1 MKKIEL
7 TLLILLFSLLTFSQ
21 KTNDHGGKIPL
32 DKKVVYGILPN
43 GMKYFIRHNDV
54 PKERAEYYIV
64 HNVGAILETEE
75 QNGLAHFTEHMAF
88 NGTKNF
94 PGKGILNF
102 MELNG
107 VAFGHNVNAFTSH
120 DVTAY
125 MLSKV
130 PTTRSGIIDTS
141 LLVLHDW
148 SSFISMESK
157 EIDAERGV
165 IREEWRTGRN
175 ANRRLRKKTA
185 SVLYN
190 GTKYVEHDVIGS
202 IDVINNHKYE
212 TIRKFYHDWY
222 RPDLQALIIV
232 GDIDP
237 LDIEKRIKT
246 IFADIPKRENPK
258 TRFFIEIPNNKEP
271 LIKVAT
277 DPEASRTTVQLIYK
291 HDIVQP
297 NAKNAI
303 YYRSLLTRSLY
314 QIMFNHRLNEL
325 VQSEHP
331 PFIYAYNFY
340 GDIVRKKAAYYSL
353 GLANPKEIHLTL
365 ATLLTENKRLKKF
378 GFTNSEFER
387 AKAEYLIKTEKQ
399 FNERDKTKSGDY
411 VWQYFSHFLTNEPAP
426 GIEFDLNFAKKTL
439 PNIKLEEINA
449 LAKKWITEENMI
461 VTVTGPEIEGK
472 ELFSEQEI
480 KEIIQKIKSRPVEQ
494 YKETVSD
501 EPLIK
506 NIPKASKIIS
516 EKTED
521 GVTELKYK
529 NGVTVVIKPTDFK
542 DDEILMTAFSYGGY
556 SLVNDDDV
564 PSAIMANNI
573 IPLSGVGNFS
583 NIELQKKLAGKIVS
597 VNPFIDKNDEGFSG
611 NSTPADF
618 ETMLQLTYLYFT
630 SPRKDETA
638 YSAFMQ
644 RMNAWLEN
652 KNLDP
657 NSRFKD
663 TVSVTMANNHKR
675 VIPFNKEMLR
685 KVDYDKLFSIYQDRF
700 KDAKDFVFIFVGNID
715 IEKTKPLIDSY
726 IGGLPSNG
734 RVEKY
739 KDNNIRYP
747 KGIIKKELN
756 SKLEVDK
763 STVFVD
769 YSGEYKYTPENNIN
783 LSALRYILSLRYIE
797 TIREKEGG
805 SYGVR
810 VSKVSNHFPYE
821 NYQLSM
827 KFDCAP
833 EKSEYLTSIIYR
845 EIEKIKKDG
854 PTEVDVKKTIE
865 YFKKTREEQLRENT
879 FWKSALLKKYYHG
892 YNPVEKAN
900 FDDLLEKL
908 NTKSIK
914 KAANLFLNEKNI
926 VQIVMM
932 PEE

>member
-1 MKKIEL
+1 MKKIKL
-7 TLLILLFSLLTFSQ
+7 TIFILFIGLLSFSQ
-21 KTNDHGGKIPL
+21 KTNDFGGRLPL
-32 DKKVVYGILPN
+32 DEKVVYGTLPN
-43 GMKYFIRHNDV
+43 GMKYYIRHNEV
-54 PKERAEYYIV
+54 PKNRAEYYIV
-64 HNVGAILETEE
+64 HNVGAVLENKD

-94 PGKGILNF
+94 PQKGILNF

-148 SSFISMESK
+148 SSFISMEDE

-175 ANRRLRKKTA
+175 ADRRLRKKTA
-185 SVLYN
+185 EVLYS
-190 GTKYVEHDVIGS
+190 GTKYVEHDVIGRIEV
-202 IDVINNHKYE
+202 IDNHKYE
-212 TIRKFYHDWY
+212 TIKSFYHDWY

-237 LDIEKRIKT
+237 SDIEKRIKK
-246 IFADIPKRENPK
+246 IFADIPKRESPK
-258 TRFFIEIPNNKEP
+258 KRYYIEIPNNKEP

-277 DPEASRTTVQLIYK
+277 DPEASRTMVQLIYK

-297 NAKNAI
+297 KDKNSN
-303 YYRSLLTRSLY
+303 YYRSLQTKSLY
-314 QIMFNHRLNEL
+314 QIMFNNRLNEL
-325 VQSEHP
+325 TQSEHP

-353 GLANPKEIHLTL
+353 GMAKPNEIHLTL
-365 ATLLTENKRLKKF
+365 ATLLTENKRLKKY
-378 GFTNSEFER
+378 GFTKPELER
-387 AKAEYLIKTEKQ
+387 AKAEYLIKTKKQ
-399 FNERDKTKSGDY
+399 FNERDKTNSGDY
-411 VWQYFSHFLTNEPAP
+411 VWQYFSHFLNNEPAP
-426 GIEFDLNFAKKTL
+426 GIEYDFEFTKKTL
-439 PNIKLEEINA
+439 PNIKLEEVNL
-449 LAKKWITEENMI
+449 LAQKWITEDNMVI
-461 VTVTGPEIEGK
+461 TVTGPEIEGK

-480 KEIIQKIKSRPVEQ
+480 KEIIQKIKSRPVEK
-494 YKETVSD
+494 YEETVSD

-506 NIPKASKIIS
+506 NIPKPTKVIS
-516 EKTED
+516 NKTKN
-521 GVTELKYK
+521 GVTEIKYK

-542 DDEILMTAFSYGGY
+542 DDEILMTAFSFGGY
-556 SLVNDDDV
+556 SLVDDNDV

-573 IPLSGVGNFS
+573 IPMGGVGEFS
-583 NIELQKKLAGKIVS
+583 NIELNKKLAGKIVRVS
-597 VNPFIDKNDEGFSG
+597 PFIDENDEGFTG

-630 SPRKDETA
+630 SPRKDKTA

-663 TVSVTMANNHKR
+663 TISVTMANNHKR
-675 VIPFNKEMLR
+675 VIPFNKEMLS
-685 KVDYDKLFSIYQDRF
+685 KVDYEKLFSIYQDRF
-700 KDAKDFVFIFVGNID
+700 KDANDFVFIFVGNID
-715 IEKTKPLIDSY
+715 IEKTKPIIDSY
-726 IGGLPSNG
+726 IGSLPSSG
-734 RVEKY
+734 RIETY

-747 KGIIKKELN
+747 KGIVKKELN
-756 SKLEVDK
+756 PKLEVDK

-769 YSGEYKYTPENNIN
+769 YSGEYKYTPENNMN
-783 LSALRYILSLRYIE
+783 LSALKYILSLRYIE

-810 VSKVSNHFPYE
+810 VSKVSNHFPYG
-821 NYQLSM
+821 NYQLKM

-833 EKSEYLTSIIYR
+833 EKSKYLTSIIYR

-854 PTEVDVKKTIE
+854 PTEADVKKTIE
-865 YFKKTREEQLRENT
+865 YFKKTREEQLRENN
-879 FWKSALLKKYYHG
+879 FWKSALLHEYYHG
-892 YNPVEKAN
+892 YSLADKAN
-900 FDDLLEKL
+900 FDKLLGKL
-908 NTKSIK
+908 NVKSIK
-914 KAANLFLNEKNI
+914 KTANNFLNEDNI

-932 PEE
+932 PKE